1 MTKAAPFIVCAPP
14 PLLQPNNIQT
24 LPASTCPTCMSD
36 PLPPPRPAH
45 TLLAHPHPPYT
56 PLSHPSETPPTP
68 HPPQT
73 PPPHSPPTFRVEVV
87 GHLQLLLQHL
97 QAGDRLSLA
106 RQQVLQL
113 LARLAASISLALGS
127 CVVRVFVCVLG
138 GRGAQVQQG
147 RETGSNKKQV
157 SREAVIL
164 SWDPAGCCTTE
175 DSTGSA
181 NLCVGNSLPPKP
193 WTLSQPHNPNQ
204 SNQTL

>member
-1 MTKAAPFIVCAPP
+1 M
-14 PLLQPNNIQT
+14 
-24 LPASTCPTCMSD
+24 
-36 PLPPPRPAH
+36 H
-45 TLLAHPHPPYT
+45 T
-56 PLSHPSETPPTP
+56 PTP
-68 HPPQT
+68 HTHPFHTPLRHPRLPT
-73 PPPHSPPTFRVEVV
+73 PLRHPPPHSPPTFRVEVV